1 MTRGLLT
8 LLFAVVTTMNLSAQT
23 VDRTK
28 APETGP
34 LPAFKLPPVFETTLP
49 NGLQVV
55 LIEDRRF
62 PLVTVRLGFQAGGK
76 FDPADRPGL
85 AEAVGSLLTEGTAT
99 RTSRQIAEQLAEIGG
114 ALSANAGPDTFVVS
128 GNALAENTPILLDLL
143 ADVSIRASF
152 PEDELQIFKSRRL
165 QELLAERSDAA
176 FWADDKIAASVFG
189 SHPYARTNPTPES
202 IEKVNREVLTGF
214 RDKMLAPNNAVL
226 LLLGALPPRAQT
238 LDLIKARF
246 GEWARREVPAPPA
259 PEFPKSERSILMVD
273 RPGSVQ
279 ADIRIGQLAIDRL
292 SPDYFPMVV
301 ANTILGGGASS
312 RLFMNIREAK
322 GFAYDA
328 RSFMSPRRNAGLFTV
343 YTQVRN
349 EVIGQALEAIEQ
361 ELHTLASTPAPAQD
375 LARVKNFLSGNFVM
389 SLETQNGLAAQFS
402 NVKLMGLPNDYLEF
416 YTTRVRSVEPPQI
429 LNVAKKYMSP
439 EVARFVVVGD
449 ASKLHPALEKYGKVT
464 TVKAE

>member
-1 MTRGLLT
+1 
-8 LLFAVVTTMNLSAQT
+8 
-23 VDRTK
+23 
-28 APETGP
+28 
-34 LPAFKLPPVFETTLP
+34 
-49 NGLQVV
+49 
-55 LIEDRRF
+55 
-62 PLVTVRLGFQAGGK
+62 
-76 FDPADRPGL
+76 
-85 AEAVGSLLTEGTAT
+85 
-99 RTSRQIAEQLAEIGG
+99 
-114 ALSANAGPDTFVVS
+114 
-128 GNALAENTPILLDLL
+128 
-143 ADVSIRASF
+143 
-152 PEDELQIFKSRRL
+152 
-165 QELLAERSDAA
+165 
-176 FWADDKIAASVFG
+176 
-189 SHPYARTNPTPES
+189 
-202 IEKVNREVLTGF
+202 
-214 RDKMLAPNNAVL
+214 
-226 LLLGALPPRAQT
+226 
-238 LDLIKARF
+238 ARF

-292 SPDYFPMVV
+292 NPDYFPMVV

-429 LNVAKKYMSP
+429 LDVAKKYMSP
-439 EVARFVVVGD
+439 EDACFVVVGD
-449 ASKLHPALEKYGKVT
+449 ASKLRPALEKYGKVT